1 MTADFSADCI
11 ETLQAKSQWNNIL
24 KAIKEKKNKTCS
36 PRILYPVK
44 ISLKIKRWRFKR
56 EGT

>member
-24 KAIKEKKNKTCS
+24 KAIKEKKTK
-36 PRILYPVK
+36 PVHLEFY
-44 ISLKIKRWRFKR
+44 IR
-56 EGT
+56 